1 MSARF
6 ILPVVCLSW
15 LSSTVRGFCGETPGG
30 PGAAVEHAAVLE
42 IGGAAE
48 WERGDGPHYGAS
60 VAVEITPIENLLELE
75 FGVSA
80 LHVEDGTELSLDV
93 LFKKPFHFSAQVE
106 FMIGLGP
113 ALVHV
118 PGDGEGGTFPGVE
131 MVLDF
136 MFWPSKDIGWYVEP
150 GYDLLFHDGTQ
161 HGLGVTAGLLV
172 GW

>member
-1 MSARF
+1 
-6 ILPVVCLSW
+6 
-15 LSSTVRGFCGETPGG
+15 
-30 PGAAVEHAAVLE
+30 
-42 IGGAAE
+42 
-48 WERGDGPHYGAS
+48 

-93 LFKKPFHFSAQVE
+93 LFKKPFHFSPQVE

-113 ALVHV
+113 SLVHV

-136 MFWPSKDIGWYVEP
+136 MFWPRKDIGWYVEP